1 MTKIN
6 TGLTQKKKTNTLKKE
21 RKKLLYS
28 LETFKIKF
36 KIKPPPNHTHTLSD
50 IMLL

>member
-1 MTKIN
+1 MMTKIN
-6 TGLTQKKKTNTLKKE
+6 TGLQKRKKE

-36 KIKPPPNHTHTLSD
+36 KLNLK
-50 IMLL
+50 